1 MYEYNAKCLRVVDG
15 DTVDVMIDLGFST
28 WKKVRVRLDGIN
40 TPESRTRDKEEKKRG
55 LAAKARLQEIIEIND
70 SEFLLRVNGIGK
82 YGRALGEIMVKTVGR
97 NPEDISL
104 TLKNVNKQLITEG
117 HAVEYHGGAR

>member
-55 LAAKARLQEIIEIND
+55 LAAKARLQKIIDLND
-70 SEFLLRVNGIGK
+70 SEFLLKVNGIGK
-82 YGRALGEIMVKTVGR
+82 YGRALGEIMVKTIGK

-104 TLKNVNKQLITEG
+104 TLKSVNKQLIKEG